1 MKIGTGAQNCA
12 SVLIVDDTP
21 ANLQIL
27 AGLLGREGYHVCP
40 VANGKLALN
49 AAEKAPPDLILL
61 DINMPEM
68 NGYEVCRR
76 LKADSRLRDIPVI
89 FITARTDLKDKVEG
103 FALGGLDYITKP
115 FEFEEVLMRVRT
127 HLRLYRLQR
136 EMAQAREAAER
147 ASIAKDRF
155 IAEMSH
161 EFRTPLNVILGITDL
176 LSDQGFGPLNKKQA
190 AYVNQIQQSGSH
202 LLELVNDILDIAKID
217 AGTMEVEWEEFA
229 PDECVAKVAA
239 LMDLQ
244 ASKKL
249 QTLEVKSDPAVTSM
263 AGDLGKC
270 RQIVFNLLSNAIK
283 FTPDEGRILVFVE
296 PFESAFVKVGV
307 RDTGPGIP
315 LDLQAQL
322 FSEFL
327 QVSPIPE
334 ERTGGAG
341 LGLAL
346 SKRLVELHGG
356 TVGCESTPRKG
367 STFWFTLPA
376 HVPAQAQRSVD

>member
-1 MKIGTGAQNCA
+1 MKIGADAQNRA

-21 ANLQIL
+21 ANLKVL
-27 AGLLGREGYHVCP
+27 AELLSREGYHVRP
-40 VANGKLALN
+40 VASGTLALN

-61 DINMPEM
+61 DIAMPDM
-68 NGYEVCRR
+68 DGYEVCRR
-76 LKADSRLRDIPVI
+76 LKADSKLRDIPVI
-89 FITARTDLKDKVEG
+89 FITALTDVKDKVEG
-103 FALGGLDYITKP
+103 FALGGVDYITKP
-115 FEFEEVLMRVRT
+115 FKFEEVLVRVRT

-147 ASIAKDRF
+147 ANIAKDRF
-155 IAEMSH
+155 IAGMSH
-161 EFRTPLNVILGITDL
+161 ELRTPLNVILGITDL
-176 LSDQGFGPLNKKQA
+176 LLHQGFGPLNEKQA
-190 AYVNQIQQSGSH
+190 AYVNQLQESGSH

-217 AGTMEVEWEEFA
+217 AGTMEVLWEEFT
-229 PDECVAKVAA
+229 PDEGVAKVAA
-239 LMDLQ
+239 LMDVQ
-244 ASKKL
+244 ACKKL

-283 FTPDEGRILVFVE
+283 YTPDEGRILVLVE
-296 PFESAFVKVGV
+296 PFESASVKVSV

-315 LDLQAQL
+315 PELQAQL
-322 FSEFL
+322 FSEFA
-327 QVSPIPE
+327 QVNPIPE
-334 ERTGGAG
+334 ESTAGAG

-346 SKRLVELHGG
+346 AKRLVELHGG

-376 HVPAQAQRSVD
+376 HLPGQAQRSVD